1 MRLEGDRGIAQH
13 PHIAER
19 INVVAGMRSSPRIE
33 GVGPARRIRVGNET
47 DLVAA
52 KPKLVDKT
60 GDDALN
66 AAIGT
71 GRDRKFRIDRNQD
84 SHLPLPTL
92 VRAQW
97 AVLWHEDKVC
107 LPKNFIERAP
117 G

>member
-1 MRLEGDRGIAQH
+1 MRPERDCSIAQH

-19 INVVAGMRSSPRIE
+19 INVVAGMPSSPRIE
-33 GVGPARRIRVGNET
+33 GVGSARRISVGDET

-60 GDDALN
+60 GHDALN

-71 GRDRKFRIDRNQD
+71 GRDRKFRVDGNQD

-92 VRAQW
+92 V
-97 AVLWHEDKVC
+97 
-107 LPKNFIERAP
+107 
-117 G
+117 